1 MRSFLQLGLVLLAAA
16 CVHCETVFQ
25 RPPGP
30 GPNRDYRDDPIYE
43 LGQEID
49 LIWEMDFEEA
59 SIVIWQQ
66 DVNKIFGDKSYYAE
80 VIRKLAL
87 KLPRLGD
94 TNDSLGRKHKVDEIH
109 LEDHLRWLLRRS
121 RSNTEQ
127 RLLLPVV

>member
-1 MRSFLQLGLVLLAAA
+1 MMRSVLQLGLVLLAAA

-30 GPNRDYRDDPIYE
+30 GPNRDYRDNPIYE

-66 DVNKIFGDKSYYAE
+66 DVDKIFGDKSYYAE
-80 VIRKLAL
+80 VI
-87 KLPRLGD
+87 
-94 TNDSLGRKHKVDEIH
+94 HDEYNFCCDNECDYDGFKDIYN
-109 LEDHLRWLLRRS
+109 S
-121 RSNTEQ
+121 YT
-127 RLLLPVV
+127 